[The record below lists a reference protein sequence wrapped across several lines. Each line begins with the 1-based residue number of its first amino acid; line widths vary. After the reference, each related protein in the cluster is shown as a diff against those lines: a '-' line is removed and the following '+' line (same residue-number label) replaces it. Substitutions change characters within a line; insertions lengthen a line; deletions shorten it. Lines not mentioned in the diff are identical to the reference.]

1 MIMLQ
6 NPPYSVRLASVLISI
21 TLVIGGLYWMQD
33 LLILVAFAMIMA
45 MVLLPICRW
54 LEQRGL
60 PRSISIAVCLII
72 TVAILIGIVFLLVFQ
87 LIEFANDWPLFIK
100 KAETWVSGLQSFLSR
115 NLNISRKKQML
126 ELSNQ
131 TIGLLKNSGTIL
143 STTFSTL
150 MHSVTT
156 MILIPIFMFFF
167 LYYRTFFAD
176 FLSKVFPSAN
186 EETLRGIM
194 MKTGEVVQDYLVGLL
209 VVMFV
214 VAFANGVGFWWIGVD
229 YPIFFGILTGLLLI
243 IPYIG
248 IWVGAS
254 LPIILSLA
262 TLSPSHALA
271 VVAWVAAVQ
280 FIEAN
285 FVTPLVIGSKV
296 SINPMVAMLAL
307 LGGEL
312 LWGIPGLILAIPF
325 TAIIKV
331 IFDHVPAMQPY
342 GFLLGEAPKRPK
354 GTKAP

>member
-1 MIMLQ
+1 MLI
-6 NPPYSVRLASVLISI
+6 VGVL
-21 TLVIGGLYWMQD
+21 
-33 LLILVAFAMIMA
+33 
-45 MVLLPICRW
+45 
-54 LEQRGL
+54 
-60 PRSISIAVCLII
+60 
-72 TVAILIGIVFLLVFQ
+72 
-87 LIEFANDWPLFIK
+87 
-100 KAETWVSGLQSFLSR
+100 
-115 NLNISRKKQML
+115 
-126 ELSNQ
+126 
-131 TIGLLKNSGTIL
+131 NS
-143 STTFSTL
+143 
-150 MHSVTT
+150 
-156 MILIPIFMFFF
+156 
-167 LYYRTFFAD
+167 
-176 FLSKVFPSAN
+176 
-186 EETLRGIM
+186 
-194 MKTGEVVQDYLVGLL
+194 
-209 VVMFV
+209 
-214 VAFANGVGFWWIGVD
+214 VGFWWIGVD

-248 IWVGAS
+248 IWMGAA

-312 LWGIPGLILAIPF
+312 LWGISGLILAIPF

-342 GFLLGEAPKRPK
+342 GFLLGEAPKRVK

>member
-1 MIMLQ
+1 MLQ

>member
-1 MIMLQ
+1 MLQ
-6 NPPYSVRLASVLISI
+6 NTPYSVRLASVLISI
-21 TLVIGGLYWMQD
+21 TLVLVGLYWMQD

-45 MVLLPICRW
+45 MVLLPICSW
-54 LEQRGL
+54 LEQKGL
-60 PRSISIAVCLII
+60 PRSLSIAICLII
-72 TVAILIGIVFLLVFQ
+72 TVAILIGIVFLLAFQ

-100 KAETWVSGLQSFLSR
+100 KAETWISGLQSFLSR

-131 TIGLLKNSGTIL
+131 TIGLLKNSGSIL

-150 MHSVTT
+150 LHSLTT

-176 FLSKVFPSAN
+176 FLSKVFPSTDAK
-186 EETLRGIM
+186 TMQGILT
-194 MKTGEVVQDYLVGLL
+194 KTGEVVQGYLVGLL
-209 VVMFV
+209 VVMGV
-214 VAFANGVGFWWIGVD
+214 VACANCVGFWWIGVD
-229 YPIFFGILTGLLLI
+229 YPIFFGIITGLLLI

-262 TLSPSHALA
+262 TLSPSHALG

-296 SINPMVAMLAL
+296 SINPMIAMLAL

-312 LWGIPGLILAIPF
+312 LWGIPGLILALPF

-331 IFDHVPAMQPY
+331 IFDHVPALHPY
-342 GFLLGEAPKRPK
+342 GFILGEAPKRPK
-354 GTKAP
+354 ATKVP

>member
-1 MIMLQ
+1 MLQ

-21 TLVIGGLYWMQD
+21 ALVIGGLYWMQD

-331 IFDHVPAMQPY
+331 IFDHVPTMQPY

>member
-1 MIMLQ
+1 MLQ
-6 NPPYSVRLASVLISI
+6 NTPYSVRLASVLISI
-21 TLVIGGLYWMQD
+21 TLVLVGLYWMQD

-45 MVLLPICRW
+45 MVLLPICSW
-54 LEQRGL
+54 LEQKGL
-60 PRSISIAVCLII
+60 PRSLSIAICLII
-72 TVAILIGIVFLLVFQ
+72 TVAILIGIVFLLAFQ

-100 KAETWVSGLQSFLSR
+100 KAETWISGLQSFLSR

-131 TIGLLKNSGTIL
+131 TIGLLKNSGSIL

-150 MHSVTT
+150 LHSLTT

-176 FLSKVFPSAN
+176 FLSKVFPSTDAK
-186 EETLRGIM
+186 TMQGILT
-194 MKTGEVVQDYLVGLL
+194 KTGEVVQGYLVGLL
-209 VVMFV
+209 VVMGV
-214 VAFANGVGFWWIGVD
+214 VACANCVGFWWIGVD
-229 YPIFFGILTGLLLI
+229 YPIFFGIITGLLLI

-262 TLSPSHALA
+262 TLSPSHALG

-296 SINPMVAMLAL
+296 SINPMIAMLAL

-312 LWGIPGLILAIPF
+312 LWGIPGLILALPF

-331 IFDHVPAMQPY
+331 IFDHVPALHPY
-342 GFLLGEAPKRPK
+342 GFILGEAPKRPK
-354 GTKAP
+354 ATKFP

>member
-1 MIMLQ
+1 MLQ

-214 VAFANGVGFWWIGVD
+214 VAFANGIGFWWIGVD

>member
-1 MIMLQ
+1 MLQ

-214 VAFANGVGFWWIGVD
+214 VAFANGIGFWWIGVD

-331 IFDHVPAMQPY
+331 IFDYVPAMQPY

>member
-1 MIMLQ
+1 MLQ
-6 NPPYSVRLASVLISI
+6 NPPYSLRLASVLISI
-21 TLVIGGLYWMQD
+21 TLVIVGLYWMQD
-33 LLILVAFAMIMA
+33 LLILVAFAMILA

-54 LEQRGL
+54 LEQKGL
-60 PRSISIAVCLII
+60 PRSLSIAICLVF
-72 TVAILIGIVFLLVFQ
+72 TVAILIGIVFLLAFQ

-143 STTFSTL
+143 STTFRTL

-156 MILIPIFMFFF
+156 LILIPIFMFFF

-186 EETLRGIM
+186 EETLRGILK
-194 MKTGEVVQDYLVGLL
+194 KTGEVVQDYLVGLL
-209 VVMFV
+209 VVMLV
-214 VAFANGVGFWWIGVD
+214 VACANSIGFWWIGVD

-248 IWVGAS
+248 IWVGAA

-262 TLSPSHALA
+262 TLSPSYALA

-312 LWGIPGLILAIPF
+312 LWGISGLILAIPF

-342 GFLLGEAPKRPK
+342 GFLLGEAPKRVK

>member
-1 MIMLQ
+1 MLQ

-21 TLVIGGLYWMQD
+21 ALVIGGLYWMQD